1 MLNSNHSAFNRNKRE
16 MKTIHLYNIVLIIS
30 LLVLFVE
37 SFVPSMPLSHY
48 PSLHSKWLKIKVHP
62 RRMSLSAK
70 KLSRFQQQLEEM
82 RQQMGLPDNLL
93 DAAKDSESF
102 SSMQEE
108 NKKRQQDEVEKKEK
122 RKETKFV
129 PIEEWD
135 AMEKEKEKN
144 KGPSWEDRVRFD
156 GMRYGNKNRQHDII
170 VRNLN
175 K

>member
-1 MLNSNHSAFNRNKRE
+1 
-16 MKTIHLYNIVLIIS
+16 
-30 LLVLFVE
+30 
-37 SFVPSMPLSHY
+37 
-48 PSLHSKWLKIKVHP
+48 
-62 RRMSLSAK
+62 
-70 KLSRFQQQLEEM
+70 
-82 RQQMGLPDNLL
+82 MGLPDNLL
-93 DAAKDSESF
+93 DAAKDSKSF